1 MRLLGRPGL
10 KPKLELR
17 RQLPRDFGNRT
28 LAAKLKHYRIERHP
42 LEEKT
47 RNGQYSIPLTEY
59 CRVFLGQ
66 RRGARRLESIQRV
79 VAATVG

>member
-1 MRLLGRPGL
+1 MPAPDKIAMENVNSPGRVARVDADKYGSAQ
-10 KPKLELR
+10 ET
-17 RQLPRDFGNRT
+17 DC
-28 LAAKLKHYRIERHP
+28 
-42 LEEKT
+42 
-47 RNGQYSIPLTEY
+47 IPLTEY